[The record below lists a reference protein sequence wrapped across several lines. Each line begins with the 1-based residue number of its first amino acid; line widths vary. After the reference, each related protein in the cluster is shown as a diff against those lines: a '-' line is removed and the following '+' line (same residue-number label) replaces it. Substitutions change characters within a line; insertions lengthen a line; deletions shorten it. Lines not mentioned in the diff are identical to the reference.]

1 MRNFTRCVILKSEEL
16 DGETSTEPFSSQ
28 KKMGKVT
35 RIFIHDSKK
44 GQDFHQDWKF
54 HFYFKS
60 KKQNKKV

>member
-16 DGETSTEPFSSQ
+16 DGETSPEPFSSQ

-44 GQDFHQDWKF
+44 GQDFHRTGSF
-54 HFYFKS
+54 IFIKS
-60 KKQNKKV
+60 KKQSKKV